1 TCLKGNLNYYKIMF
15 MEISFVNQQCD
26 QVLTILYQIREW
38 DSKNRSLSFK
48 EMKLKTLPV
57 IDLSP
62 FTDSNN
68 FDSEFA
74 RQTVA
79 RELHFACRDVGFFY
93 LKGHGIPQDT
103 CDHVLKLAS
112 EGYQRLGENVT
123 RYQKD
128 WHEALD
134 YYKPIPRNHPLVV
147 KNLPLR
153 GENQW
158 PTNPSEF
165 RSVFEQY
172 IEHMKSLGAKVM
184 SAIAMGI
191 GLEHDYFAEFIDD
204 SFWVM
209 RVIGYPPLNSA
220 NGLDRVKYSC
230 GEHTDALQVKTKEGD
245 WINVDPIP
253 NSFVVN
259 IGDMLN
265 GLVSTFGR
273 NEALFYNT
281 IKTHANIYIMDKR
294 IPFFYEPNF
303 DAKIEPLSKCL
314 EVDPISH
321 HEGVV
326 YGEHLLSK

>member
-1 TCLKGNLNYYKIMF
+1 
-15 MEISFVNQQCD
+15 
-26 QVLTILYQIREW
+26 
-38 DSKNRSLSFK
+38 
-48 EMKLKTLPV
+48 
-57 IDLSP
+57 
-62 FTDSNN
+62 
-68 FDSEFA
+68 
-74 RQTVA
+74 
-79 RELHFACRDVGFFY
+79 
-93 LKGHGIPQDT
+93 
-103 CDHVLKLAS
+103 
-112 EGYQRLGENVT
+112 
-123 RYQKD
+123 
-128 WHEALD
+128 
-134 YYKPIPRNHPLVV
+134 
-147 KNLPLR
+147 NLPLR

-184 SAIAMGI
+184 SAIAMGL
-191 GLEHDYFAEFIDD
+191 GLEHDYFEEFMDD

-220 NGLDRVKYSC
+220 NGLNRVKYSC
-230 GEHTDALQVKTKEGD
+230 GEHTELAIMRSERDSTKDALQVKTKEGD

-265 GLVSTFGR
+265 IWTNDLYKSTLHRVIHNSSNYRVS
-273 NEALFYNT
+273 
-281 IKTHANIYIMDKR
+281 

-314 EVDPISH
+314 EVDPVSH